1 MSQQPNMFH
10 LQDHRLAARAWTSE
24 VSRKCSGIETLVF
37 ENDFYVSS
45 STMTQILEA
54 IHAMK
59 CLKLK
64 LDPWPLT
71 EEDTLPNLSGSALN
85 PGIAAH
91 KGSLGRL
98 YIVQTH
104 EVKRWVVPGDESEQ
118 HHERENHLSRL
129 RGMRILQLNTGLR
142 PFRKIPTGR

>member
-37 ENDFYVSS
+37 ENDFYMSS
-45 STMTQILEA
+45 SSMTQMLEA

-64 LDPWPLT
+64 LDPWALT

-85 PGIAAH
+85 PGIAAR

-104 EVKRWVVPGDESEQ
+104 EVKRWVVPGGGSEQ
-118 HHERENHLSRL
+118 RYERKDCLSCL
-129 RGMRILQLNTGLR
+129 RDVRI
-142 PFRKIPTGR
+142 K